1 MMHLEEGE
9 KRSFWKD
16 TPVGLS
22 VVRTFDKVVLAVWL
36 LSLVAYFAIV
46 FGFNGSLFDM
56 SIYDLLAYIAI
67 PFAVVGLIYIIDHK
81 NITALMAMIVVGVAV
96 FILMKQFLYVLI
108 IIYLMLGALGVACIV
123 DALQRVIFYRV
134 VGHIRYANVKEKL
147 TLGDRFCA
155 FLFNVPPDLD
165 TRNIAIEPKKI
176 GTKFAWRDMG
186 STVVLSLIVGMF
198 FWIYISMNPSFV
210 SMDYSANIPIFI
222 FGVTMYVPII
232 VLPFSVFK
240 SLNVKITT
248 SYRDFSLYNG
258 AVATIYRM
266 AVPIFA
272 AMIYV
277 LQAALGQDD
286 PFNVILYIL
295 YSTVII
301 LFVVFLT
308 SIVYYYAVEA
318 TTSADIS
325 NKWKLFMPVPLLMN
339 LHEEVTEEN
348 ESYPG
353 TPTRD
358 ESDMSEISL
367 RSERF

>member
-36 LSLVAYFAIV
+36 LSLVAYFAII

-56 SIYDLLAYIAI
+56 SIYDLMAYIAV
-67 PFAVVGLIYIIDHK
+67 PFAIVGLIYIIDRK
-81 NITALMAMIVVGVAV
+81 NITALMAMVVVSVVV

-108 IIYLMLGALGVACIV
+108 IIYLMLGAMGVACVV
-123 DALQRVIFYRV
+123 DALQRGIFYWV

-147 TLGDRFCA
+147 TLADRFCA

-165 TRNIAIEPKKI
+165 TRNITIQPKKV
-176 GTKFAWRDMG
+176 GTKFPWKDMG

-198 FWIYISMNPSFV
+198 FWIYLSMNPSLIN
-210 SMDYSANIPIFI
+210 MEYSANIPIFI
-222 FGVTMYVPII
+222 FGTTMFVPII

-240 SLNVKITT
+240 SLDVKITT
-248 SYRDFSLYNG
+248 SYRDFSLFNG

-272 AMIYV
+272 AMLYV
-277 LQAALGQDD
+277 VHAALSQDD
-286 PFNVILYIL
+286 PFNVILYL
-295 YSTVII
+295 AYSTVII

-308 SIVYYYAVEA
+308 SIVYYYTVEA

-325 NKWKLFMPVPLLMN
+325 SKWKLFMPVPLLMN
-339 LHEEVTEEN
+339 LREEVAEETET
-348 ESYPG
+348 YPG

-367 RSERF
+367 RSDRF

>member
-1 MMHLEEGE
+1 MMHIEDGE

-22 VVRTFDKVVLAVWL
+22 VVRTFDKVVLVVWI
-36 LSLVAYFAIV
+36 LSLFAFFATVFWVNGRYVDLTIYDTMAYVAVPFAIV
-46 FGFNGSLFDM
+46 GF
-56 SIYDLLAYIAI
+56 
-67 PFAVVGLIYIIDHK
+67 IYIVDHK
-81 NITALMAMIVVGVAV
+81 NVTALMVMVLIGVLTFIVTKS
-96 FILMKQFLYVLI
+96 FSYVLI
-108 IIYLMLGALGVACIV
+108 LIYLLLGALGVACVV
-123 DALQRVIFYRV
+123 DALQRIIFYRV

-165 TRNIAIEPKKI
+165 TRNIAIEPKKL
-176 GTKFAWRDMG
+176 GTKFPWKDMG

-198 FWIYISMNPSFV
+198 FWIYLSMNPSF
-210 SMDYSANIPIFI
+210 MHMEYSAKVPIFI
-222 FGVTMYVPII
+222 FGTTMYVPVI

-248 SYRDFSLYNG
+248 SYRDFPLYNG

-272 AMIYV
+272 AMLYV
-277 LQAALGQDD
+277 LHAALSQDD

-308 SIVYYYAVEA
+308 SIIYYYTIEA

-339 LHEEVTEEN
+339 LHEEVVEETV
-348 ESYPG
+348 SYPG
-353 TPTRD
+353 TPSRD

-367 RSERF
+367 RPDKY

>member
-22 VVRTFDKVVLAVWL
+22 VVRTFDKVVLLVWV
-36 LSLVAYFAIV
+36 LSLIAYLAIV
-46 FGFNGSLFDM
+46 FGLNGSAFDL
-56 SIYDLLAYIAI
+56 SLYDLLAYIAV
-67 PFAVVGLIYIIDHK
+67 PFAVVGLVYIIDHR
-81 NITALMAMIVVGVAV
+81 NITALMAMILVGVVAFV
-96 FILMKQFLYVLI
+96 VTKSFLSVLI
-108 IIYLMLGALGVACIV
+108 FIYLMLGALGVACVV
-123 DALQRVIFYRV
+123 DALQRVIFYWV

-147 TLGDRFCA
+147 NLGDRFCA
-155 FLFNVPPDLD
+155 FLFNLPPDLD
-165 TRNIAIEPKKI
+165 TRNITIQPKKI
-176 GTKFAWRDMG
+176 GTKFPWKDMG

-198 FWIYISMNPSFV
+198 FWIYFSMNPSFIQ
-210 SMDYSANIPIFI
+210 MDYSANIPIFI
-222 FGVTMYVPII
+222 FGTTMYVPVI

-240 SLNVKITT
+240 SLNVRITT

-272 AMIYV
+272 AMIFV
-277 LQAALGQDD
+277 LQATLTQDN
-286 PFNVILYIL
+286 PLNVLLYIA
-295 YSTVII
+295 YSTIII

-308 SIVYYYAVEA
+308 SIVYYYAIEA

-339 LHEEVTEEN
+339 LHEEVVEEN
-348 ESYPG
+348 EDYPG
-353 TPTRD
+353 TPVRD

-367 RSERF
+367 RSDKS

>member
-9 KRSFWKD
+9 KRSYWTE

-22 VVRTFDKVVLAVWL
+22 VVRPFDKVVLAVWL

-46 FGFNGSLFDM
+46 LGFNGSLFDV
-56 SIYDLLAYIAI
+56 SLYDLLAYVAI
-67 PFAVVGLIYIIDHK
+67 PFAVVGFIYILDHR
-81 NITALMAMIVVGVAV
+81 NITALMAMVLVGVVV
-96 FILMKQFLYVLI
+96 FIIMKQFLFVLI
-108 IIYLMLGALGVACIV
+108 IIYLMLGALGVACVV
-123 DALQRVIFYRV
+123 DALQRLIFYRV

-147 TLGDRFCA
+147 SLGDRFCA

-165 TRNIAIEPKKI
+165 TRNIAIQPKRV
-176 GTKFAWRDMG
+176 GTKFPWKDMG
-186 STVVLSLIVGMF
+186 STVILSLIVGMF
-198 FWIYISMNPSFV
+198 FWIYLSMNPSF
-210 SMDYSANIPIFI
+210 MHMEYSANIPIFI
-222 FGVTMYVPII
+222 FGTTMYVPVI

-272 AMIYV
+272 AMLYV
-277 LQAALGQDD
+277 LQATLSQDN
-286 PFNVILYIL
+286 PFNVILYIV

-308 SIVYYYAVEA
+308 SIVYYYAIEA

-325 NKWKLFMPVPLLMN
+325 NKWKLFMPVPLLMD
-339 LHEEVTEEN
+339 LHEDVVEEA
-348 ESYPG
+348 EEYPG
-353 TPTRD
+353 TPLRD

-367 RSERF
+367 RSDKF